1 MEIRAKL
8 IEIGNTIKVSEK
20 FQKREFVVEYTPEKS
35 QYQEFLKFEIVQD
48 KCEMLNNFKVGEN
61 VEVHFN
67 LKGRK
72 WTNPK
77 GETVYFNSLQ
87 AWRVI
92 NIKDQEKEEN
102 SQSNSD
108 SSQKEEKYPFEDVN
122 SDDIPF

>member
-8 IEIGNTIKVSEK
+8 IEIGNTVKVSEK
-20 FQKREFVVEYTPEKS
+20 FQKREFIAEYLPEKS
-35 QYQEFLKFEIVQD
+35 QYPEYLKFEIVQD
-48 KCEMLNNFKVGEN
+48 KCEMMNNFKTGEN
-61 VEVHFN
+61 IEIHFN

-87 AWRVI
+87 AWRVL
-92 NIKDQEKEEN
+92 NIREDADPAGQT
-102 SQSNSD
+102 
-108 SSQKEEKYPFEDVN
+108 SSGTEEKYPFEEVN

>member
-8 IEIGNTIKVSEK
+8 IEIGNTTKVSEK

-35 QYQEFLKFEIVQD
+35 QYQEYLKFEIVQD
-48 KCEMLNNFKVGEN
+48 KCEMMNAFKVGEN
-61 VEVHFN
+61 VEVQFN

-87 AWRVI
+87 AWKVI
-92 NIKDQEKEEN
+92 SIREEN
-102 SQSNSD
+102 GQPNSD
-108 SSQKEEKYPFEDVN
+108 PAQNAENFPDDVN

>member
-20 FQKREFVVEYTPEKS
+20 FQKREFIAEYIPEKS
-35 QYQEFLKFEIVQD
+35 QYQEYLKFEIVQD
-48 KCEMLNNFKVGEN
+48 KCEMMNTFKIGDN
-61 VEVHFN
+61 VEIHFN

-92 NIKDQEKEEN
+92 NVREEN
-102 SQSNSD
+102 RPSD
-108 SSQKEEKYPFEDVN
+108 SEPSQNEEKYPLEDVN

>member
-8 IEIGNTIKVSEK
+8 IEIGNTTKVSEK

-35 QYQEFLKFEIVQD
+35 QYQEYLKFEIVQD
-48 KCEMLNNFKVGEN
+48 KCEMMNTFKVGEN

-72 WTNPK
+72 WVNPK

-92 NIKDQEKEEN
+92 NTNDQGKEEN
-102 SQSNSD
+102 APSD
-108 SSQKEEKYPFEDVN
+108 SSKNEEKYPFEDVN